1 MIQSCIKNNET
12 KLFRLIDKAPT
23 KLAGVWLWA
32 GLTSFIVWAP
42 QAVASS
48 GSPAIAESP
57 GINRSGD
64 RLDSQES
71 EDQVTSVSQLSDV
84 KPTDWAFQALQSLVE
99 RYGCI
104 VGYPDKTYRGNR
116 ALSRYEFA
124 AGLNACLDK
133 IQELIA
139 AGTANFATK
148 QDLEALKKM
157 MEEFAPE
164 LAALRGRVES
174 LEVRTATLEKQQFST
189 TTRLNILTS
198 FNLSRAF
205 AAGDVKAEGIPIPGS
220 FPTARFGTRFLNP
233 FTGEVAPIVT
243 QTTRNPETTLS
254 YSSYLIL
261 TSSFTGKDTLT
272 TILAA
277 GNGNPPASSFS
288 SAGFAS
294 TFGVPY
300 ADSNPVNPL
309 APSSVG
315 LFEAKYS
322 FPIGDAVNVVVGPRI
337 LPFRHVDQNLYTNV
351 VTGASGLNSY
361 QSTLANGGLSGAGA
375 IVSWNITPQI
385 VFQGGYLARND
396 ASLQFFGPDSPSNPS
411 RGLFNGTY
419 SWLAELAYSPI
430 PELTL
435 RFLYTRAHIQAPPA
449 APPFQPNFPFF
460 LTNSLRGVVDDGFGG
475 SINDVDSDNF
485 VFNFDWT
492 IAPSFA
498 LFGRY
503 SYSRSGIDPIN
514 PLIRDGVVRVQAFQ
528 LGLAFPDLGKKGALG
543 TISVV
548 APFDVLEGRRFLV
561 AGYGNGGMEINVEAS
576 YFFPIT
582 PNVALVPMFFT
593 TFNANNFS
601 DNPTVFSAVLRTQFL
616 F

>member
-1 MIQSCIKNNET
+1 MSKFENKRIGFT
-12 KLFRLIDKAPT
+12 KLFIASG
-23 KLAGVWLWA
+23 LAGLFAWVPPASANPSNSAFSQIQPPAHRL
-32 GLTSFIVWAP
+32 GDPLEFGENELT
-42 QAVASS
+42 
-48 GSPAIAESP
+48 
-57 GINRSGD
+57 
-64 RLDSQES
+64 
-71 EDQVTSVSQLSDV
+71 QVTSVSQLSDV

-104 VGYPDKTYRGNR
+104 IGYPDRTYRGNR

-139 AGTANFATK
+139 AGTANLATR
-148 QDLEALKKM
+148 QDLENLKKM

-233 FTGEVAPIVT
+233 FTGEVAPVVT
-243 QTTRNPETTLS
+243 TTTRNPETTFS
-254 YSSYLIL
+254 YSSYLIF
-261 TSSFTGKDTLT
+261 TSSFTGRDALT

-277 GNGNPPASSFS
+277 GNGNPPASTFS
-288 SAGFAS
+288 SAGFTS

-322 FPIGDAVNVVVGPRI
+322 FPIGESVNVVIGPRI
-337 LPFRHVDQNLYTNV
+337 LPFRHVDQNPYTNV

-361 QSTLANGGLSGAGA
+361 QSTLANSGLSGAGA
-375 IVSWNITPQI
+375 IASWTISPQL

-396 ASLQFFGPDSPSNPS
+396 ASLQYFGPVDGPANPA
-411 RGLFNGTY
+411 RGLFNGSY

-449 APPFQPNFPFF
+449 SPPLQPNFPFF

-475 SINDVDSDNF
+475 QLNDVDSDTF
-485 VFNFDWT
+485 VFNFDWKV
-492 IAPSFA
+492 AANLAF
-498 LFGRY
+498 FGRY
-503 SYSRSGIDPIN
+503 SYNRSELEPTN
-514 PLIRDGVVRVQAFQ
+514 PLISEGTVRVQAFQ
-528 LGLAFPDLGKKGALG
+528 LGLAFPDVGSPGALG

-561 AGYGNGGMEINVEAS
+561 AGYGNGGTEVNVEAS
-576 YFFPIT
+576 YFFPVT
-582 PNVALVPMFFT
+582 ANVALVPMFFA